1 MTPSAAAVRDAGGVD
16 GFKRWRHRSGSRRSF
31 GHVRLLWNRAYEANV
46 TGLSGMVAYNLLL
59 SIFPFVLLVLFVVGQ
74 VARSDATEASIVREI
89 VRLFPRATAGSVD
102 QTLVSV
108 RNHATSIGI
117 FAAIGGIWVGT
128 SFWGAMDTAFCRI
141 YERPSRSWVHQKL
154 FALAMLVVT
163 ALFLA
168 ASIAL
173 PALQGAALVGA
184 QRVLPFE
191 LAHLHA
197 VTVTLGLAGSVAALF
212 AVTCVMYVAVP
223 RGAVPWRATWP
234 GALLATA
241 AMTLV
246 NWAFPFY
253 LANVST
259 TAGLGPGLGFVLI
272 VLVWFYAVALILL
285 LGAVLNST
293 RASKTVSI

>member
-1 MTPSAAAVRDAGGVD
+1 VL
-16 GFKRWRHRSGSRRSF
+16 WR
-31 GHVRLLWNRAYEANV
+31 RAYEANV

-59 SIFPFVLLVLFVVGQ
+59 SIFPFALLVLFVVGQ
-74 VARSDATEASIVREI
+74 VARSDAAELSIVREI

-102 QTLVSV
+102 HTLVIV
-108 RNHATSIGI
+108 RDHATSLGI

-141 YERPSRSWVHQKL
+141 YERPCRSWPRQKL

-173 PALQGAALVGA
+173 PALQGAVLVGA

-191 LAHLHA
+191 LAHLRA
-197 VTVTLGLAGSVAALF
+197 VTLALGLVGGVVVLF
-212 AVTCVMYVAVP
+212 VVTCVMYIAVP

-234 GALLATA
+234 GALLATV
-241 AMTLV
+241 AMTIV
-246 NWAFPFY
+246 NWTFPFY

-259 TAGLGPGLGFVLI
+259 TGGLGTGLGFGLI
-272 VLVWFYAVALILL
+272 VLVWFYAVSLILL
-285 LGAVLNST
+285 LGAVLNSSRLAT
-293 RASKTVSI
+293 DRSSNHE